1 MTERH
6 TFLKPVAETHR
17 AGHFR
22 DKAMST
28 LRIALLHLAPITSDI
43 PYNRALVE
51 RGTRAAAEAGADWVV
66 TPELCIPG
74 YMFMKQIG
82 ADWIRPQ
89 PDPWMQSY
97 CQLVKQLGLMVF
109 LSHPEREPE
118 TDQLFNTAFVI
129 DPSGRIIGKHSKIK
143 ALRGAEGWSTAG
155 TVIEPIDC
163 GGLKVG
169 ILVCADAYK
178 NEVALELKNKGA
190 QLYVSP
196 VSWGPGQCAPD
207 GEWEQ
212 RSLDNGLPIIVC
224 NRSGV
229 EDEELDYR
237 KAESVVAKDGKR
249 LLEATSER
257 SVVLIFDW
265 DLETMTSRSE
275 DFYRVYL

>member
-1 MTERH
+1 MN
-6 TFLKPVAETHR
+6 KI
-17 AGHFR
+17 
-22 DKAMST
+22 
-28 LRIALLHLAPITSDI
+28 RIALLHLAPITSAVDH
-43 PYNRALVE
+43 NRTLVE
-51 RGTRAAAEAGADWVV
+51 EGTRVAANSGADWVV

-82 ADWIRPQ
+82 TDWILPQ
-89 PDPWMQSY
+89 PDSWMQGY
-97 CQLVKQLGLMVF
+97 CDLVKQLGVTVF

-118 TDQLFNTAFVI
+118 TDNLFNTAFVI
-129 DPSGRIIGKHSKIK
+129 NSSGQVVGKHSKVK

-155 TVIEPIDC
+155 TRIEPVDC

-178 NEVALELKNKGA
+178 NEVAQQLKEKGA

-237 KAESVVAKDGKR
+237 KAESVVARDGVR
-249 LLEATSER
+249 LLEATSET
-257 SVVLIFDW
+257 SVVLMFDW
-265 DLETMTSRSE
+265 DLESMTCLSD
-275 DFYRVYL
+275 DFHRIYL